1 MPLSEIAE
9 FAVWP
14 DAPGRQPCAVDG
26 PTIADGGPR
35 EWRQAHLLER
45 KMQIMV
51 NGRMRD
57 YQPANLAE
65 LWRAETQ
72 DGDTRHDAASEPRG
86 YAIALN
92 GAVVRR
98 DAWARTPI
106 NEGDRIEIV
115 RAVQGG

>member
-1 MPLSEIAE
+1 
-9 FAVWP
+9 
-14 DAPGRQPCAVDG
+14 
-26 PTIADGGPR
+26 
-35 EWRQAHLLER
+35 
-45 KMQIMV
+45 MQIMV
-51 NGRMRD
+51 NGQIRE
-57 YQPANLAE
+57 YEPANLAE

-72 DGDTRHDAASEPRG
+72 DSDPRPDAAIEPRG